1 MAGPRLPPYLT
12 PELVE
17 EILLRVSPEDPA
29 ILVRASLACK
39 PWRRLLCDPA
49 FRRRYLAFHRRTP
62 PLLGF
67 LHYRWR
73 VARGE
78 GADGVVVPGF
88 VATTTPSPFPKQA
101 FDGCA
106 ASWSVVD
113 CRHGRVLFE
122 ASRDDV
128 CLVLVVWEPA
138 TGKRKWLP
146 KLPTR
151 CSRYTVAVLCALHGH
166 GCDHLECCGGAFF
179 AVLVQSGVIGRSVRV
194 HLYSSEAGSWSTSPD
209 LLSGFVVDSNWSTII
224 GNDIYFVSTFGS
236 WDQILRYSLG
246 NNRICFLQAPAAD
259 KFLGHFF
266 LVPMEDGSLGFGTI
280 GATRRLCLWS
290 RNVDPDV
297 VAEAGWVHR
306 RTIDIEL
313 CKSIPISVMYDVQVV
328 GSADDF
334 GIIFVA
340 TVDGVFTI
348 DLKSSRAKKVGET
361 MACFKIFP
369 FMTFY
374 TPDSRLS

>member
-73 VARGE
+73 VAR
-78 GADGVVVPGF
+78 
-88 VATTTPSPFPKQA
+88 
-101 FDGCA
+101 
-106 ASWSVVD
+106 
-113 CRHGRVLFE
+113 